1 MIDQPKQP
9 LTAGSRQQTYT
20 AHLICG
26 CGATNVVDTATYPVG
41 TTMRARCRVCGS
53 ESEMRIRMVEI
64 K

>member
-1 MIDQPKQP
+1 MIAKIEQQPKP
-9 LTAGSRQQTYT
+9 ATTYT

-41 TTMRARCRVCGS
+41 TTMRSRCRVCG
-53 ESEMRIRMVEI
+53 EKSEMRMGMVEI

>member
-1 MIDQPKQP
+1 VTQQSKPKP
-9 LTAGSRQQTYT
+9 IPATIYT

-26 CGATNVVDTATYPVG
+26 CGATNVVESATYPVG

-53 ESEMRIRMVEI
+53 ESDMRMGMVEI